1 MADPLMSNRRTILMV
16 EDSPSLSRAYETQLA
31 PLGHE
36 VIMVADGAS
45 ALAMLETRQIDCILL
60 DLQLP
65 DMDGMAVLDVARVLK
80 APPAV
85 VVITSNASINMA
97 IRAIRSGAID
107 YLVRPEPRDL
117 LWTVGTHLQN

>member
-16 EDSPSLSRAYETQLA
+16 EDSPSLSRTYETQLA
-31 PLGHE
+31 PLGHQ
-36 VIMVADGAS
+36 VITVADGAS

-65 DMDGMAVLDVARVLK
+65 DMDGMAVLDVARALK

-85 VVITSNASINMA
+85 VVITSNASINIA
-97 IRAIRSGAID
+97 IPAIRSGAID
-107 YLVRPEPRDL
+107 YLVNAFAASRPDTTL
-117 LWTVGTHLQN
+117 